1 MPLNHEAQASVNFF
15 SRPRA
20 SREQRKILGEHL
32 REQVP
37 LESHALLP
45 APEERA
51 DALSILRA
59 QESDREPTL
68 VPLRY
73 ERMSQNP
80 FAYLR
85 GAAAVMA
92 HDLSLRPTS
101 GIEVQLCGDA
111 HLANFGMFASQERSL
126 VFDLNDFDETAPGP
140 FEWDVKRLAASF
152 ALAARN
158 NGLSRDE
165 QFKACTVAA
174 QSYREWMAAFSERKT
189 LDLWFAKVDVKW
201 MMSQMKNSDIRKM
214 FEKASEKAKKKT
226 VDSAVDKL
234 TEVVDGQRRFRADP
248 PLLTPI
254 DDLEIGTVVEALA
267 PVFTDYIQTLQP
279 DRAVLLSRY
288 SFKHLAFKVVGVG
301 SVGTRAYV
309 MLLES
314 GDGEPLILQAKQ
326 AGASVLEPYV
336 GESVFANSGERVVVG
351 TRLMQATGDPFL
363 GWCHGGP
370 AAPHDFYFRQLWDM
384 KGSIDVAKLDLE
396 GVTSYARI
404 CGAVLARAHARA
416 GDASFITGYL
426 GSSKTFDHAIAEYAL
441 GYADISEQDYQQL
454 LTALALK

>member
-1 MPLNHEAQASVNFF
+1 
-15 SRPRA
+15 
-20 SREQRKILGEHL
+20 
-32 REQVP
+32 
-37 LESHALLP
+37 
-45 APEERA
+45 
-51 DALSILRA
+51 
-59 QESDREPTL
+59 
-68 VPLRY
+68 
-73 ERMSQNP
+73 MSQNP

-92 HDLSLRPTS
+92 HDLSLQPNS

-165 QFKACTVAA
+165 QFTACQISA
-174 QSYREWMAAFSERKT
+174 QSYREWMSAFSERKT

-201 MMSQMKNSDIRKM
+201 MMSQMKNSDIRSM
-214 FEKASEKAKKKT
+214 FEKASNKAKKKT
-226 VDSAVDKL
+226 VDSAVNKL

-254 DDLEIGTVVEALA
+254 DDAAVGTVVEALA
-267 PVFTDYIQTLQP
+267 PVFTDYIKTLQP
-279 DRAVLLSRY
+279 DRAILLSRY

-326 AGASVLEPYV
+326 ASASVLEPYV
-336 GESVFANSGERVVVG
+336 GESVFSNSGERVVVG

-363 GWCHGGP
+363 GWCHGG
-370 AAPHDFYFRQLWDM
+370 ATTPHDFYFRQLWDM
-384 KGSIDVAKLDLE
+384 KGSIDVAKLDVE
-396 GVTSYARI
+396 GINSYARI

-426 GSSKTFDHAIAEYAL
+426 GTSKTFDKAIAEYAL
-441 GYADISEQDYQQL
+441 GYADISEHDHQQL
-454 LTALALK
+454 ITALATS